1 MRLDIPGG
9 MHRSEDRFAKHTQ
22 TTFAF
27 MHLQFAFHWLH
38 KLHCTLVAYCTR
50 HTDSIAHI
58 AHNAHISHCTL
69 NVAVTQISFEF
80 TALQFAFH
88 QFAHCKLI
96 TLHILLIAH
105 HT

>member
-1 MRLDIPGG
+1 MRFLCIDLRIGLPNTKYKTQITKYKMRLDIPGG

-58 AHNAHISHCTL
+58 AHNAHISHCTP
-69 NVAVTQISFEF
+69 
-80 TALQFAFH
+80 
-88 QFAHCKLI
+88 
-96 TLHILLIAH
+96 IAH
-105 HT
+105 